1 MELSIDFF
9 LTFVKLRKMVW
20 QAIPGCL
27 PFFINKNRNPLMSSG
42 FMMSSISLRLF

>member
-27 PFFINKNRNPLMSSG
+27 PFLYTKTEAYNISDKDTRNG
-42 FMMSSISLRLF
+42 QF